1 MSDIVHRLNNLK
13 AILKQHNECEEDE
26 IGRLTPETL
35 ATLNAKI
42 AELRQAIERIKKINE
57 SL

>member
-1 MSDIVHRLNNLK
+1 MSDTVHRLDNLK

-42 AELRQAIERIKKINE
+42 AELTEKIERIKEIHE
-57 SL
+57 SI